1 MKLAVESVN
10 QVKQAV
16 LPRVMRIIQFVEE
29 PNRTKWRRE
38 SFPLKYCTEIL
49 AFSH

>member
-10 QVKQAV
+10 QVKQAA
-16 LPRVMRIIQFVEE
+16 LPRVIHIIQFVEE

-38 SFPLKYCTEIL
+38 NFLLTVLTETL
-49 AFSH
+49 VLSL